1 MVTETKA
8 KILAYLKEK
17 KQATAKEIIEFLGL
31 SPQAVFR
38 QLKQLRAQGLVAKA
52 GLPPKVFYFSYDK
65 AGSLDSFL
73 AQQINWAVS
82 GEARFLLPE
91 ALCPTRDVFQARQ
104 ERLLKDLL
112 MVINENLAY
121 LLAASVGEIGNN
133 AFDHNLGNWRDV
145 MGLNF
150 AVNLKERK
158 IILADRGQGVLATI
172 KKVRSKTANDVQA
185 LRVAFTEIIS
195 SRSPEH
201 RGNGL
206 KFVKKVMEENNLSL
220 EFYSGAAICVIG
232 PEGFK
237 INDSQPAIPGTLA
250 LIKF

>member
-1 MVTETKA
+1 MTTKTKA
-8 KILAYLKEK
+8 RILAYLKEK

-38 QLKQLRAQGLVAKA
+38 QLKQLRVQGLAAKA
-52 GLPPKVFYFSYDK
+52 GLPPKVFYFSRGQ

-73 AQQINWAVS
+73 ARQINWAVS

-112 MVINENLAY
+112 KVVNEDLAY

-158 IILADRGQGVLATI
+158 IILADRGQGVLTTI
-172 KKVRSKTANDVQA
+172 RKVRPQTVNDAQA
-185 LRVAFTEIIS
+185 LRAAFTEIIS
-195 SRSPEH
+195 SRSPER

-206 KFVKKVMEENNLSL
+206 KFVKKVMEENNLRL
-220 EFYSGAAICVIG
+220 EFYSGAAVCAIG
-232 PEGFK
+232 PDGFK
-237 INDSQPAIPGTLA
+237 INDSQPVIPGVLA
-250 LIKF
+250 LIRF